1 MTSAD
6 SGATKLHLVDLEG
19 ARDPSKKQWQHIQ
32 AATKALN
39 VPYQVGGGIRSEQDV
54 SDWLKA
60 GANQVVIGSMA
71 VEKREQVKAW
81 IEQFGAEHFVIALD
95 VNKTATGWAPA
106 THGWLSESELG
117 LLELE
122 CSMMS
127 ISNFC

>member
-1 MTSAD
+1 MHAIQ
-6 SGATKLHLVDLEG
+6 V
-19 ARDPSKKQWQHIQ
+19 KKQWKHIQ

-106 THGWLSESELG
+106 THGWLSESEFG
-117 LLELE
+117 LLELVDFL
-122 CSMMS
+122 CRLGCYRLFYARTSVKTAL
-127 ISNFC
+127 